1 MGRNWP
7 VWRETLSSLNNC
19 FAFQTPQVSAME
31 MPSRAG
37 SALLRLESWHAWTPW
52 HTNTSACTGTQPGE
66 ARCTGG
72 EERAHF
78 GAAVSSVGSRAGRAA
93 AAGGFHPVGGAVQK
107 SILLVIRLVCDGGW
121 EAAAAPAP
129 VLSAPEHGHR
139 GDTGRAVSRDAPDG
153 GYSPR
158 ASVTTR
164 RFTAAETA
172 QRDARSLA
180 DCGHNGAFADTN

>member
-1 MGRNWP
+1 MKRFQALTTALHFKRLKYPRWKCHREQDPRFCASNHGTLGR
-7 VWRETLSSLNNC
+7 L
-19 FAFQTPQVSAME
+19 
-31 MPSRAG
+31 
-37 SALLRLESWHAWTPW
+37 
-52 HTNTSACTGTQPGE
+52 GTQIPRPAQARSPAKPG
-66 ARCTGG
+66 AVRRRRKGALW
-72 EERAHF
+72 RR
-78 GAAVSSVGSRAGRAA
+78 AAVSSVGSRAGRAA
-93 AAGGFHPVGGAVQK
+93 AAGGFHLVGGAVQK